1 MPRHTSSR
9 RPAAR
14 GIAFSVAGLGLAIA
28 ALATGGAHAQNPAP
42 TKPILF
48 AAQVPVG
55 GFGSMTSTFGNHLAG
70 MEQAPRGGDLVIRY
84 PDGGLRFLTREA
96 GFGNDGM
103 QLASAIAVRE
113 PTVHWS
119 GTKALFS
126 MVIGAPTQR
135 YQWKTFNWQI
145 YEVSGL
151 AQGATATVRKI
162 AGQPAGFN
170 NVSPIYATDGRIL
183 FTSDRPPSGA
193 AHHYPQLDEYESAP
207 TVSGIYS
214 LDEATGTLTLLEHA
228 PSGAFSLS
236 LDSFGRL
243 IFTKW
248 DHLQRDQQG
257 DAPSTAATYQAF
269 TYASEAA
276 NAPTTTDLAGAEVFP
291 EPRTPGDPAYS
302 SVLSRHTFNHF
313 FPWEMNEDGTAEE
326 TLNHIGRHELGGSYT
341 DGSFAADP
349 NLSYYV
355 PESLHANRLRIG
367 GDGGLL
373 HFRED
378 PTHPGDFLAT
388 NAPEFATASGGTL
401 MRLTG
406 APSVNAESMVLT
418 AVTPSGAGAQVPQQT
433 GYFRNPLP
441 MSDGSLVAV
450 HTAASGPL
458 TNLGSTEAPNWSY
471 AFRLKQLTLQAGF
484 WAPGGTLTGGGI
496 QRSVSWWTPDV
507 LASYSGVLWELDPV
521 EVVARPAPLPRK
533 ATLPAVEAAVFGQAG
548 VDVEAFRSYLRA
560 SGLALIVTRNV
571 TQRDRADR
579 QQPFNLRVPGGVSS
593 IGASGTIYDVSYLQI
608 FQADALRGYGSPAQ
622 PKAGRRLLA
631 RPMHAPG
638 ASQVPGG
645 PSGAVAI
652 AADGSIAAFVPAQR
666 ALSWQ
671 LTGSAGA
678 GVVRE
683 RNWISFQSGE
693 IRVCTSCHGINTQ
706 SQTGAPEPSNPPA
719 ALESLLAAWK
729 AEHGG
734 ETVPTTAPT
743 TAVPTANPTSSPVAT
758 ATRTAT
764 SNPATATR
772 TATSGPATATR
783 TATLLATAT
792 RTRTSTATATRT
804 RTSTPTATRTRTP
817 TKTPTR
823 TATRTATAS
832 PTAGTSIELTA
843 VRDTW
848 IDQANLNQNRGDE
861 SALRVR
867 PAGSGGKARRTLVT
881 FDLASIPA
889 GSCVSSAH
897 LRLRLTGVQSASRS
911 YGVYR
916 LTEAWTE
923 GSGSSNSGATW
934 RTRDGAAAWT
944 AAGGSF
950 VSTPSASTGIGT
962 VKGAT
967 IEWNVTADVA
977 AFVRG
982 SAQNQGWLIK
992 DESDASAGEFRF
1004 ASREHGTAAARPR
1017 LVVVL
1022 GLCR

>member
-1 MPRHTSSR
+1 MPRHLASR

-14 GIAFSVAGLGLAIA
+14 GTAFCLAGLGLAIA
-28 ALATGGAHAQNPAP
+28 ALTAAGAHAQNPVPAR
-42 TKPILF
+42 PILF

-84 PDGGLRFLTREA
+84 PDGALRFLTREA

-103 QLASAIAVRE
+103 QLANAIAVRE
-113 PTVHWS
+113 PSVHWS
-119 GTKALFS
+119 GEKALFS
-126 MVIGAPTQR
+126 MVVGAPTQR
-135 YQWKTFNWQI
+135 YQWATFNWQI

-151 AQGATATVRKI
+151 AQGATATIRKI

-193 AHHYPQLDEYESAP
+193 AHHYPQLDEYESSP
-207 TVSGIYS
+207 TVAGIYG
-214 LDEATGTLTLLEHA
+214 LDEASGVLTLLEHA

-236 LDSFGRL
+236 IDSFGRV

-257 DAPSTAATYQAF
+257 DAPNTAATYQAF
-269 TYASEAA
+269 TYANEAA
-276 NAPTTTDLAGAEVFP
+276 NATTTTSLTGAEVFP
-291 EPRTPGDPAYS
+291 EPRTQNDPAYS
-302 SVLSRHTFNHF
+302 SVLSPHRFNHF

-326 TLNHIGRHELGGSYT
+326 TLNHIGRQELGGSYT
-341 DGSFAADP
+341 EGSFAADP
-349 NLSYYV
+349 NLSYYTS
-355 PESLHANRLRIG
+355 PNLHANRLRIG

-378 PTHPGDFLAT
+378 PTRPGDFLTT

-418 AVTPSGAGAQVPQQT
+418 AVTPSGADAQVPAQT

-441 MSDGSLVAV
+441 MTDGSLVAV
-450 HTAASGPL
+450 HTPASGPL
-458 TNLGSTEAPNWSY
+458 TNLGSTAAPNWSF
-471 AFRLKQLTLQAGF
+471 AFRLKQLTLQGGF
-484 WAPGGTLTGGGI
+484 WAPGAALTGSGI
-496 QRSVSWWTPDV
+496 QRTVSWWTPDV
-507 LASYSGVLWELDPV
+507 LATHSGVLWELDPV
-521 EVVARPAPLPRK
+521 EVVARPVPAPRQ
-533 ATLPAVEAAVFGQAG
+533 ATLPAVEAGVFGQAG
-548 VDVEAFRSYLRA
+548 VDVGTFRNYLK
-560 SGLALIVTRNV
+560 SNGLALIVTRNV

-593 IGASGTIYDVSYLQI
+593 IGAAGTVYDVGYLQI
-608 FQADALRGYGSPAQ
+608 FQADAVRGYGNPAQ

-652 AADGSIAAFVPAQR
+652 ATDGSVAALVPAQR

-671 LTGSAGA
+671 LTDPAGG

-693 IRVCTSCHGINTQ
+693 IRVCGSCHGVNTQ
-706 SQTGAPEPSNPPA
+706 SQTGLPDPSNPPA

-743 TAVPTANPTSSPVAT
+743 NVVPTAAPTLSPVAT

-764 SNPATATR
+764 SSPATATRTATLPATATR
-772 TATSGPATATR
+772 TATSSPATATR
-783 TATLLATAT
+783 TATLPATAT
-792 RTRTSTATATRT
+792 RTRTSTAT
-804 RTSTPTATRTRTP
+804 PTRTRTP

-823 TATRTATAS
+823 TATRTATAP

-848 IDQANLNQNRGDE
+848 IDQANVNQNKGDE

-867 PAGSGGKARRTLVT
+867 PAGSGGKARRTLVA

-889 GSCVSSAH
+889 GSCVSSAR

-911 YGVYR
+911 YGVHR

-923 GSGSSNSGATW
+923 GRGRSNSGATW

-950 VSTPSASTGIGT
+950 VSTPTASTGVGRI
-962 VKGAT
+962 KGAT

-977 AFVRG
+977 TFLSG

-992 DESDASAGEFRF
+992 DGSDANAGEFRF

-1022 GLCR
+1022 GACR